1 MFTTGSKHFLGL
13 SAVAFL
19 AAVLYMVF
27 VNPNDIGATVLFALS
42 GGAGLIAGFAL
53 YTRDSDV
60 ETAEEAIEAART
72 APGASIWPIATAL
85 GAALVLV
92 GLATIPAWFVI
103 GLAVT
108 LASGLEW
115 AIQNWADRASA
126 DRRFN
131 GDVRER
137 IIGGLEYPGLAAVI
151 LIVTAYLFSRVMLAA
166 SKDGA
171 SIIFIVV
178 ATLILGVG
186 TLVALKPAFRG
197 KLLAVVVSTG
207 ALMLAAAGIATAF
220 TGERE
225 QLTKAAKEDHF
236 AAEHRE
242 CGPERAKYWDK
253 IANNK
258 VSMRS
263 AVTATVTVEDGKIK
277 AQEIGL
283 DREVQSITI
292 ARGNPVSVMFRNKD
306 EKEYRLAVNLG
317 KEPVGDTGVTEDK
330 VDCTQLTGKD
340 QEQILLLNIAKPAD
354 EGSTYSLYVPGLEG
368 SIEVIVP

>member
-13 SAVAFL
+13 SALAFVAG
-19 AAVLYMVF
+19 VLYMVF
-27 VNPNDIGATVLFALS
+27 VNPNDIGATVLFALAS
-42 GGAGLIAGFAL
+42 GAGLVAGFAL

-60 ETAEEAIEAART
+60 ESVEEAIEAART

-85 GAALVLV
+85 GVALVLV

-108 LASGLEW
+108 LASAAEW
-115 AIQNWADRASA
+115 AIQNWSDRASA

-137 IIGGLEYPGLAAVI
+137 LIGGLEYPGLAAVI
-151 LIVTAYLFSRVMLAA
+151 LITTAYLFSRVMLAA

-171 SIIFIVV
+171 AIIFIII
-178 ATLILGVG
+178 ASAILGVG
-186 TLVALKPAFRG
+186 TLAASKTAFRG
-197 KLLAVVVSTG
+197 KLLASVISVG
-207 ALMLAAAGIATAF
+207 ALGLAAAGIATAF

-225 QLTKAAKEDHF
+225 ELTYAAKEDHF

-242 CGPERAKYWDK
+242 CGPEKAKYWDK
-253 IANNK
+253 VANNK

-263 AVTATVTVEDGKIK
+263 AVAATVTVENGKVV
-277 AQEIGL
+277 ARAIGL
-283 DREVQSITI
+283 EREVKSITI
-292 ARGNPVSVMFRNKD
+292 ARGNPVSIMFRNK
-306 EKEYRLAVNLG
+306 EANEYRLAVNLG
-317 KEPVGDTGVTEDK
+317 KEVVGETGVTEDK

-340 QEQILLLNIAKPAD
+340 QEQILLLNIPKPAD
-354 EGSTYSLYVPGLEG
+354 EGSSYSLYVPGLEG

>member
-13 SAVAFL
+13 SALAFVAG
-19 AAVLYMVF
+19 VLYMVF
-27 VNPNDIGATVLFALS
+27 VNPNDVGATVLFALAS
-42 GGAGLIAGFAL
+42 GAGLVAGFVL

-60 ETAEEAIEAART
+60 DSAEEAIEAART
-72 APGASIWPIATAL
+72 APGASIWPIGTAL
-85 GAALVLV
+85 GSALVLV

-108 LASGLEW
+108 LASGAEW
-115 AIQNWADRASA
+115 MIQNWADRASA

-131 GDVRER
+131 ADVRER
-137 IIGGLEYPGLAAVI
+137 LIGGLEYPGLAAAI

-171 SIIFIVV
+171 AVIFIVI
-178 ATLILGVG
+178 ASAILGVG
-186 TLVALKPAFRG
+186 TLAAMKPVFRG
-197 KLLAVVVSTG
+197 KLLASVIAVG
-207 ALMLAAAGIATAF
+207 ALGLAAAGIATAF

-225 QLTKAAKEDHF
+225 ELTKAAVEDHF
-236 AAEHRE
+236 AAVHRE
-242 CGPERAKYWDK
+242 CGPEKAKYWDK
-253 IANNK
+253 VANNK

-263 AVTATVTVEDGKIK
+263 AVAATVTVEDGKVV
-277 AQEIGL
+277 AREIGL
-283 DREVQSITI
+283 ERDVKSITV
-292 ARGNPVSVMFRNKD
+292 ARGNPVSIMFRNTD

-317 KEPVGDTGVTEDK
+317 KEVVGDTGVTEDK

-354 EGSTYSLYVPGLEG
+354 EGSSYSLYVPGLDG

>member
-13 SAVAFL
+13 SALAFI
-19 AAVLYMVF
+19 AAVLYMIF
-27 VNPNDIGATVLFALS
+27 VNPNDIGATALFALA
-42 GGAGLIAGFAL
+42 GGAGLTAGFAL
-53 YTRDSDV
+53 FTRDGDV
-60 ETAEEAIEAART
+60 DTAEEAIEAART

-103 GLAVT
+103 GLGVT
-108 LASGLEW
+108 IASGLEW
-115 AIQNWADRASA
+115 MIQNWADRASA

-131 GDVRER
+131 SDVRER
-137 IIGGLEYPGLAAVI
+137 LIGGLEYPGLAAAI
-151 LIVTAYLFSRVMLAA
+151 LITTGYLFSRVMLAA

-171 SIIFIVV
+171 AVIFIVV

-186 TLVALKPAFRG
+186 TLVATKPAFRG
-197 KLLAVVVSTG
+197 RLLATVVAVG
-207 ALMLAAAGIATAF
+207 ALLLAGAGITTAF

-225 QLTKAAKEDHF
+225 ELTKAAKEDHF

-242 CGPERAKYWDK
+242 CGPEKAKYWDK
-253 IANNK
+253 VANNK

-263 AVTATVTVEDGKIK
+263 AVTATVSVENGKVV
-277 AQEIGL
+277 AREIGL
-283 DREVQSITI
+283 EREVQSITI

-317 KEPVGDTGVTEDK
+317 KEAVGDTGVTEDK

-354 EGSTYSLYVPGLEG
+354 EGSPYSLYVPGLEG

>member
-1 MFTTGSKHFLGL
+1 MFTTGSKYFLGL
-13 SAVAFL
+13 SALALVAG
-19 AAVLYMVF
+19 ALYMVF

-42 GGAGLIAGFAL
+42 SGAGLIAGFAL
-53 YTRDSDV
+53 YTRDGDA

-85 GAALVLV
+85 GVALTAV

-108 LASGLEW
+108 LASGAEW
-115 AIQNWADRASA
+115 MIQNWADRASA
-126 DRRFN
+126 DRRYN
-131 GDVRER
+131 SDVRER
-137 IIGGLEYPGLAAVI
+137 LIGGLEYPGLAAAI
-151 LIVTAYLFSRVMLAA
+151 LIVVAYLFSRVMLAA

-171 SIIFIVV
+171 TILFIVV
-178 ATLILGVG
+178 ASAILGVG
-186 TLVALKPAFRG
+186 TLAALKPSFRG
-197 KLLAVVVSTG
+197 KMLTSIIAVG
-207 ALMLAAAGIATAF
+207 ALVLAAAGIATAF

-242 CGPERAKYWDK
+242 CGPERSKYWDK
-253 IANNK
+253 VANNK

-263 AVTATVTVEDGKIK
+263 AVVATLTVEDGKLR

-283 DREVQSITI
+283 ERSVDSITI
-292 ARGNPVSVMFRNKD
+292 ARGNPVSILFRNKD
-306 EKEYRLAVNLG
+306 TTEYRLAVNLG
-317 KEPVGDTGVTEDK
+317 KEAVGDTGVTEDK
-330 VDCTQLTGKD
+330 VDCTQLTGED

-354 EGSTYSLYVPGLEG
+354 EGSEYSLYVPGLTG